1 MITQKFVNVPLLQ
14 ALAAFC
20 LMAVMTGCAVSKG
33 FDRGALRQ
41 SLQPPA
47 TDQEIQAVL
56 DLKPQLPAPFK
67 LGVYLSSGGNYSR
80 RWYWTNE
87 EKDALLAYGEELK
100 KAGMISDIRLVSDFT
115 VEVRK
120 STFMSGYSGGSLKD
134 IRLAAARYG
143 VDALLI
149 VNSVSAVDR
158 YNNFAALLYW
168 TIVGLYLVPGTHS
181 DALVM
186 INGSLWDVRNEYL
199 YATEE
204 AEAVARTLGSAMLL
218 EDVSAIDQAKQ
229 KAIGEFGKRF
239 VTRLKT
245 LQANQP

>member
-1 MITQKFVNVPLLQ
+1 M
-14 ALAAFC
+14 
-20 LMAVMTGCAVSKG
+20 
-33 FDRGALRQ
+33 
-41 SLQPPA
+41 
-47 TDQEIQAVL
+47 
-56 DLKPQLPAPFK
+56 
-67 LGVYLSSGGNYSR
+67 
-80 RWYWTNE
+80 
-87 EKDALLAYGEELK
+87 
-100 KAGMISDIRLVSDFT
+100 
-115 VEVRK
+115 
-120 STFMSGYSGGSLKD
+120 
-134 IRLAAARYG
+134 
-143 VDALLI
+143 
-149 VNSVSAVDR
+149 SAVDR